1 MGRLAG
7 KHALITGGSSGIGLE
22 TARQFLA
29 EGAKVAITGRTQ
41 GGLDEASRELGNSLS
56 TFRIDA
62 ADLPA
67 QDSMARKLS
76 RTWPQLDILMCNA
89 ADTMQLPLE
98 EWTPERFDQL
108 FATNLKG
115 PFFLIQSLLPFFARP
130 ASIILIGSVSALIG
144 HRHST
149 AYGAAKAGLT
159 ALASGLSYELKGRGI
174 RVNAIS
180 PGPIV
185 TNALKALDPA
195 TRNALYEEFASQV
208 PIGRNGQAIEIAKAA
223 IYLASDESAFTVAQ
237 LLRIDGGLG
246 HVAVG

>member
-1 MGRLAG
+1 MGRLTG

-22 TARQFLA
+22 TARQFVA
-29 EGAKVAITGRTQ
+29 EGARVAVTGRSQ
-41 GGLDEASRELGNSLS
+41 EGLDQVWQELGDAVL
-56 TFRIDA
+56 TFRADA
-62 ADLPA
+62 ADIAA
-67 QDSMARKLS
+67 QATMVDELS
-76 RTWPQLDILMCNA
+76 RLWLGVDILMCNA
-89 ADTMQLPLE
+89 ADTTQLPIE

-108 FATNLKG
+108 IATNFKG
-115 PFFLIQSLLPFFARP
+115 PFFLIQSLLPVFARP

-159 ALASGLSYELKGRGI
+159 ALAAGLSYELKARRI

-180 PGPIV
+180 PGPVV
-185 TNALKALDPA
+185 TNAFKALDPA
-195 TRNALYEEFASQV
+195 VRDALYEEFASQV

-223 IYLASDESAFTVAQ
+223 VYLGSDESGFTVAQ